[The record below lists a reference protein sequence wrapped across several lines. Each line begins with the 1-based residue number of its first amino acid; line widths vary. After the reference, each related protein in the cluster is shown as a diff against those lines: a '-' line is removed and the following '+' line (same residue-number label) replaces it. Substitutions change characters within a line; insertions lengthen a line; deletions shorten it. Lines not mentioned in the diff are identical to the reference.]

1 MDNLFSEI
9 GIPVLG
15 IAIGIIGFFLK
26 KSLSDVSE
34 LKHSEVDNKVLA
46 SQVRTLEKNLEEI
59 KIEAYKKYAR
69 FNTKFEKQDDFNSLV
84 KEMLSSINAKLDMLL
99 GDRK

>member
-84 KEMLSSINAKLDMLL
+84 KEILSSINAKLDMLL